1 MSARLIPGGN
11 LAGSLYGTV
20 LVTSVL
26 VAFSGSD
33 RAGPIIA
40 GVLVTALV
48 FALAHAWA
56 QALGRS
62 GSERRPLDR
71 HAFRHAFG
79 HEWAIVEAALPATA
93 VLLLAALGLYT
104 AETGLWIAV
113 LLNVGLLF
121 VWGIGLRR
129 LSGGTALQA
138 LGTGLASATLGLVL
152 VLSRSLCIER
162 AKNSSAVRVLV
173 CCSPVS

>member
-1 MSARLIPGGN
+1 MHDAGPRPLFARLLPGGN

-40 GVLVTALV
+40 GVLVTTIV

-71 HAFRHAFG
+71 HALRHAVA
-79 HEWAIVEAALPATA
+79 HEWTIVESALPATA
-93 VLLLAALGLYT
+93 VLLLAAFGLYS

-121 VWGIGLRR
+121 VWGVGVRR
-129 LSGGTALQA
+129 LSGGTTLQA
-138 LGTGLASATLGLVL
+138 LGAGLASATLGLVL
-152 VLSRSLCIER
+152 VALKI
-162 AKNSSAVRVLV
+162 LV
-173 CCSPVS
+173 H

>member
-1 MSARLIPGGN
+1 MRWSTTATPLPTRKPLFARLLPGGN

-40 GVLVTALV
+40 AVIVTTVV

-56 QALGRS
+56 HALGRS
-62 GSERRPLDR
+62 GAERRPLDR
-71 HAFRHAFG
+71 HALRHAVG
-79 HEWAIVEAALPATA
+79 HEWSIVEAALPAIA
-93 VLLLAALGLYT
+93 VLALAAFGLYT
-104 AETGLWIAV
+104 AATGLWIAV

-121 VWGIGLRR
+121 VWGVGVRR
-129 LSGGTALQA
+129 LAGGSSLQA
-138 LGTGLASATLGLVL
+138 LGAGLASAALGLVL
-152 VLSRSLCIER
+152 VLLKI
-162 AKNSSAVRVLV
+162 LV
-173 CCSPVS
+173 H

>member
-1 MSARLIPGGN
+1 M
-11 LAGSLYGTV
+11 V
-20 LVTSVL
+20 
-26 VAFSGSD
+26 SD
-33 RAGPIIA
+33 
-40 GVLVTALV
+40 TDALQG
-48 FALAHAWA
+48 LLLW
-56 QALGRS
+56 
-62 GSERRPLDR
+62 LDR

-104 AETGLWIAV
+104 AETGLWSAV

-152 VLSRSLCIER
+152 VLLKI
-162 AKNSSAVRVLV
+162 LV
-173 CCSPVS
+173 H

>member
-1 MSARLIPGGN
+1 MHFKSREQDVGPKPLLAQLLPGRN

-40 GVLVTALV
+40 GVLVTTIV

-62 GSERRPLDR
+62 GAEGKPLDR
-71 HAFRHAFG
+71 HVLRHEVG
-79 HEWAIVEAALPATA
+79 NEWAMVEAALPATA
-93 VLLLAALGLYT
+93 VLLLAAFGLYT

-121 VWGIGLRR
+121 VWGVGLRR
-129 LSGGTALQA
+129 LSGGTGLQA
-138 LGTGLASATLGLVL
+138 LGAGLASTTLGLVL
-152 VLSRSLCIER
+152 V
-162 AKNSSAVRVLV
+162 VLKILV
-173 CCSPVS
+173 H

>member
-1 MSARLIPGGN
+1 VHDAGPKPLSARLIPGGN

-40 GVLVTALV
+40 GVLVTTIV

-62 GSERRPLDR
+62 GSERQPLDR
-71 HAFRHAFG
+71 HAFRHAVA
-79 HEWAIVEAALPATA
+79 HEWAIVEAAVPATA
-93 VLLLAALGLYT
+93 VLLLAAFGLYS

-121 VWGIGLRR
+121 VWGVGVRR
-129 LSGGTALQA
+129 LSGGTTLQA
-138 LGTGLASATLGLVL
+138 LGAGLASATLGLVL
-152 VLSRSLCIER
+152 VALKI
-162 AKNSSAVRVLV
+162 LV
-173 CCSPVS
+173 H